1 MFKRLYPIE
10 YTPEVSTR
18 VSNAL
23 LVGERYTNLSPPSIY
38 YSRRAGEV
46 FGQIV
51 VGILCDRVGRKA
63 GLVMTTMLI
72 IIGAIL
78 CTIARGANGSAHALF
93 WFMTFARGITGV
105 VSLLVHL
112 VHS

>member
-1 MFKRLYPIE
+1 M
-10 YTPEVSTR
+10 
-18 VSNAL
+18 
-23 LVGERYTNLSPPSIY
+23 
-38 YSRRAGEV
+38 AGEV
-46 FGQIV
+46 IGQII

-78 CTIARGANGSAHALF
+78 CTVARGANGSAQGLF

-105 VSLLVHL
+105 VSLIQSQRL
-112 VHS
+112 